1 MKLGIFCCGTLGII
15 GKVGLIGLVEPIGGI
30 VPAGGETAMPTLLVT
45 VSEGLL

>member
-15 GKVGLIGLVEPIGGI
+15 GILGIGLVGPIGAI